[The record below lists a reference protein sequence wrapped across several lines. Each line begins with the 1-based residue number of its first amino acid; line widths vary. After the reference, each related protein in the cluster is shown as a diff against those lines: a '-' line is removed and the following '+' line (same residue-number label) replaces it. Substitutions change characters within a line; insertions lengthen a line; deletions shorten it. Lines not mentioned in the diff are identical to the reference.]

1 MTLCNPAM
9 LYLILS
15 IIVIL
20 MGFSAQVNA
29 GLFIVK
35 IIMMLVWVY
44 ILNFLCSKGYTTV
57 SWVLVLLPFI
67 LIAFMA
73 LMLLE
78 VTRRL
83 SGKTFPEFV
92 KNN

>member
-9 LYLILS
+9 LYLVLS
-15 IIVIL
+15 VIVIL
-20 MGFSAQVNA
+20 MGFSAQLNIGV
-29 GLFIVK
+29 FIVK
-35 IIMMLVWVY
+35 LIWMIVWVY
-44 ILNFLCSKGYTTV
+44 ILNFLCSKGYTSV

-83 SGKTFPEFV
+83 SGKTYHEFI

>member
-20 MGFSAQVNA
+20 MGFSAQVQV
-29 GLFIVK
+29 GVFVVK
-35 IIMMLVWVY
+35 LIWMVVWVY
-44 ILNFLCSKGYTTV
+44 ILNLLCSKGYTTV

-73 LMLLE
+73 LMMLE
-78 VTRRL
+78 VTMRL
-83 SGKTFPEFV
+83 AHRAPER
-92 KNN
+92 KD

>member
-20 MGFSAQVNA
+20 MGFSAQVQV
-29 GLFIVK
+29 GVFVVK
-35 IIMMLVWVY
+35 LLWMVVWVY
-44 ILNFLCSKGYTTV
+44 LLNLLCSKGYTTV

-73 LMLLE
+73 LMMLE

-83 SGKTFPEFV
+83 GHRAHERH
-92 KNN
+92 NRD

>member
-20 MGFSAQVNA
+20 MGFSAQVQV
-29 GLFIVK
+29 GVFVVK
-35 IIMMLVWVY
+35 LIWMIVWVY
-44 ILNFLCSKGYTTV
+44 ILNLLCSKGYTTV

-73 LMLLE
+73 LMMLE
-78 VTRRL
+78 VTMRL
-83 SGKTFPEFV
+83 AHRAPEQRQ
-92 KNN
+92 

>member
-15 IIVIL
+15 IITIL
-20 MGFSAQVNA
+20 MGLSAQVQV
-29 GLFIVK
+29 GVFVVK
-35 IIMMLVWVY
+35 LIWMVVWVY
-44 ILNFLCSKGYTTV
+44 ILNLLCSKGYTTV

-73 LMLLE
+73 LMMLE
-78 VTRRL
+78 VTMRL
-83 SGKTFPEFV
+83 AHRAPER
-92 KNN
+92 KD

>member
-1 MTLCNPAM
+1 MNLCTPA
-9 LYLILS
+9 LFYLILS
-15 IIVIL
+15 IIAIL
-20 MGFSAQVNA
+20 IGYKTNLQFNI
-29 GLFIVK
+29 FIIK
-35 IIMMLVWVY
+35 IIWMIVWVY
-44 ILNFLCSKGYTTV
+44 LLNLLCSTGHTTI
-57 SWVLVLLPFI
+57 SWILVLIPFI

-83 SGKTFPEFV
+83 G

>member
-20 MGFSAQVNA
+20 MGFSAQVQV
-29 GLFIVK
+29 GVYVVK
-35 IIMMLVWVY
+35 LIWMVVWVY
-44 ILNFLCSKGYTTV
+44 ILNLLCSKGYTTV

-73 LMLLE
+73 LMMLE
-78 VTRRL
+78 VTMRL
-83 SGKTFPEFV
+83 AHRAPER
-92 KNN
+92 KD

>member
-20 MGFSAQVNA
+20 MGLSAQVQV
-29 GLFIVK
+29 GVFVVK
-35 IIMMLVWVY
+35 LIWMVVWVY
-44 ILNFLCSKGYTTV
+44 ILNLLCSKGYTTV

-73 LMLLE
+73 LMMLE
-78 VTRRL
+78 VTMRL
-83 SGKTFPEFV
+83 AHRASERKD
-92 KNN
+92 

>member
-15 IIVIL
+15 IIAIL
-20 MGFSAQVNA
+20 MGFSAQVQV
-29 GLFIVK
+29 GVFVVK
-35 IIMMLVWVY
+35 LIWMVVWVY
-44 ILNFLCSKGYTTV
+44 ILNLLCSKGYTTV

-73 LMLLE
+73 LMMLE
-78 VTRRL
+78 VTMRL
-83 SGKTFPEFV
+83 GHRAHEQ
-92 KNN
+92 NQ

>member
-20 MGFSAQVNA
+20 MGFSAQVQV
-29 GLFIVK
+29 GVFVIKLIWMV
-35 IIMMLVWVY
+35 VWVY
-44 ILNFLCSKGYTTV
+44 ILNLLCSKGYTTV

-73 LMLLE
+73 LMMFE
-78 VTRRL
+78 VVRRL
-83 SGKTFPEFV
+83 GHRAPEQHQ
-92 KNN
+92 

>member
-20 MGFSAQVNA
+20 MGFSAQVQVSVF
-29 GLFIVK
+29 FIKLIWMV
-35 IIMMLVWVY
+35 VWVY
-44 ILNFLCSKGYTTV
+44 ILNLLCSKGYTTV

-73 LMLLE
+73 LMMLE
-78 VTRRL
+78 VTMRL
-83 SGKTFPEFV
+83 AHRAPER
-92 KNN
+92 KD

>member
-20 MGFSAQVNA
+20 MGLSAQVQV
-29 GLFIVK
+29 GVFVVK
-35 IIMMLVWVY
+35 LIWMVVWVY
-44 ILNFLCSKGYTTV
+44 ILNLLCSKGYTTV

-73 LMLLE
+73 LMMLE
-78 VTRRL
+78 VTMRL
-83 SGKTFPEFV
+83 AHRAPER
-92 KNN
+92 KD

>member
-20 MGFSAQVNA
+20 MGFSAQVQV
-29 GLFIVK
+29 GVFVVK
-35 IIMMLVWVY
+35 LIWMVVWVY
-44 ILNFLCSKGYTTV
+44 ILNLLCSKGYTTV

-73 LMLLE
+73 LMMLE
-78 VTRRL
+78 VTMRL
-83 SGKTFPEFV
+83 AHRASERKD
-92 KNN
+92 

>member
-1 MTLCNPAM
+1 MALCNPAM

-20 MGFSAQVNA
+20 MGFSAQVQV
-29 GLFIVK
+29 GVFVVK
-35 IIMMLVWVY
+35 LIWMVVWVY
-44 ILNFLCSKGYTTV
+44 ILNLLCSKGYTTV

-73 LMLLE
+73 LMMLE
-78 VTRRL
+78 VTMRL
-83 SGKTFPEFV
+83 AHRAPER
-92 KNN
+92 KD

>member
-20 MGFSAQVNA
+20 MGFSAQVQV
-29 GLFIVK
+29 GVFVVK
-35 IIMMLVWVY
+35 LIWMVVWVY
-44 ILNFLCSKGYTTV
+44 ILNLLCSKGYTTV

-73 LMLLE
+73 LMMLE
-78 VTRRL
+78 VTMRL
-83 SGKTFPEFV
+83 AHRAPEQRQ
-92 KNN
+92 

>member
-20 MGFSAQVNA
+20 MGLSAQVQV
-29 GLFIVK
+29 GVFVVK
-35 IIMMLVWVY
+35 LIWMVVWVY
-44 ILNFLCSKGYTTV
+44 ILNLLCSKGYTTV
-57 SWVLVLLPFI
+57 SWILVLLPFI

-73 LMLLE
+73 LMMLE
-78 VTRRL
+78 VTMRL
-83 SGKTFPEFV
+83 AHRASERKD
-92 KNN
+92 

>member
-83 SGKTFPEFV
+83 SGKAFPEFV

>member
-20 MGFSAQVNA
+20 MGFSAQVQV
-29 GLFIVK
+29 GVFVVK
-35 IIMMLVWVY
+35 LIWMIVWVY
-44 ILNFLCSKGYTTV
+44 ILNLLCSKGYTTV

-73 LMLLE
+73 LIMLE
-78 VTRRL
+78 VTMRL
-83 SGKTFPEFV
+83 AHRAPEQRQ
-92 KNN
+92 

>member
-15 IIVIL
+15 IITIL
-20 MGFSAQVNA
+20 MGLSAQVQV
-29 GLFIVK
+29 GVFVVK
-35 IIMMLVWVY
+35 LIWMVVWVY
-44 ILNFLCSKGYTTV
+44 ILNLLCSKGYTTV

-73 LMLLE
+73 LMMLE
-78 VTRRL
+78 VTMRL
-83 SGKTFPEFV
+83 AHRAPEQHQ
-92 KNN
+92 

>member
-15 IIVIL
+15 IIAIL
-20 MGFSAQVNA
+20 VGFSAQLNIGV
-29 GLFIVK
+29 FIVK
-35 IIMMLVWVY
+35 LIWMIVWVY

-57 SWVLVLLPFI
+57 SWILVLLPFI
-67 LIAFMA
+67 LIAFMG
-73 LMLLE
+73 LMMLE

-83 SGKTFPEFV
+83 SK
-92 KNN
+92 KSDY

>member
-15 IIVIL
+15 IITIL
-20 MGFSAQVNA
+20 MGISAQVQVSVYV
-29 GLFIVK
+29 VK
-35 IIMMLVWVY
+35 LIWMVVWVY
-44 ILNFLCSKGYTTV
+44 ILNLLCSKGYTTV

-73 LMLLE
+73 LMMLE
-78 VTRRL
+78 VTMRL
-83 SGKTFPEFV
+83 AHRAPEQRQ
-92 KNN
+92 

>member
-20 MGFSAQVNA
+20 MGFSAQVQV
-29 GLFIVK
+29 GVFVVK
-35 IIMMLVWVY
+35 LIWMVVWVY
-44 ILNFLCSKGYTTV
+44 ILNLLCSKGYTTV

-73 LMLLE
+73 LMMLE
-78 VTRRL
+78 VTMRL
-83 SGKTFPEFV
+83 AHRTP
-92 KNN
+92 NRD

>member
-1 MTLCNPAM
+1 MNLCVPAM

-15 IIVIL
+15 IITIL
-20 MGFSAQVNA
+20 MGFYEQFQLSIFV
-29 GLFIVK
+29 VK
-35 IIMMLVWVY
+35 LIWMVVWVY
-44 ILNFLCSKGYTTV
+44 ILNLLCSKGYTNV

-73 LMLLE
+73 LMMLE

-83 SGKTFPEFV
+83 ANEAPER
-92 KNN
+92 KY

>member
-20 MGFSAQVNA
+20 MGLSAQVQV
-29 GLFIVK
+29 GVFVVK
-35 IIMMLVWVY
+35 LIWMVVWVY
-44 ILNFLCSKGYTTV
+44 ILNLLCSKGYTTV

-73 LMLLE
+73 LMMLE
-78 VTRRL
+78 VTMRL
-83 SGKTFPEFV
+83 AHRAPEQRQ
-92 KNN
+92 

>member
-20 MGFSAQVNA
+20 MGLSAQVQV
-29 GLFIVK
+29 GVFVVK
-35 IIMMLVWVY
+35 LIWMVVWVY
-44 ILNFLCSKGYTTV
+44 ILNLLCSKGYTTV

-67 LIAFMA
+67 LIAFMTL
-73 LMLLE
+73 LMLE
-78 VTRRL
+78 VSRRL
-83 SGKTFPEFV
+83 ENKVPEQYQ
-92 KNN
+92 

>member
-15 IIVIL
+15 IITIL
-20 MGFSAQVNA
+20 MGISAQVQVSVY
-29 GLFIVK
+29 IVK
-35 IIMMLVWVY
+35 LIWMVVWVY
-44 ILNFLCSKGYTTV
+44 ILNLLCSKGYTTV

-73 LMLLE
+73 LMMLE
-78 VTRRL
+78 VTMRL
-83 SGKTFPEFV
+83 AHRAPEQRQ
-92 KNN
+92 